1 MNGVK
6 NRVGALACSLGYPK
20 GTWGRLLQALT
31 HKSYSNE
38 SFVAHNERLEFLG
51 DAILGFLIAEA
62 LIEAHPKLDEGRLT
76 QLRSDLVNTTSL
88 AREARSLG
96 LGPCLQMGKGERR
109 SGGREKPSLLADA
122 FEALLAALYLDQGI
136 EAARSFLLSRF
147 EPRLRAA
154 QLSGS
159 GRSYKTELQE
169 LVQARFGETPE
180 YRLLSEEGPDH
191 EKRFRV
197 GLYFQGSQQAQAEGL
212 SKKRAERE
220 AARLILIEQA
230 ERLKPLPE
238 SSEGAASPVDS
249 GCPNP
254 ESPPVDS

>member
-1 MNGVK
+1 MKRGSPIE
-6 NRVGALACSLGYPK
+6 ALARSLGYPE
-20 GTWGRLLQALT
+20 GAWGHLPLALT

-51 DAILGFLIAEA
+51 DAILGFLIAEV
-62 LIEAHPKLDEGRLT
+62 LMESHPKLDEGRLT
-76 QLRSDLVNTTSL
+76 LLRADLVNTASL

-96 LGPCLQMGKGERR
+96 LGACLRMGRGELN

-122 FEALLAALYLDQGI
+122 FEAILAALYLDQGI

-147 EPRLRAA
+147 ESRLHST

-169 LVQARFGETPE
+169 MVQARFGETPE
-180 YRLLSEEGPDH
+180 YRLLAQEGPDH
-191 EKRFRV
+191 DKRFQV
-197 GLYFQGSQQAQAEGL
+197 GLYFQGEQQGQAEGP

-220 AARLILIEQA
+220 AARLILLKLSEA
-230 ERLKPLPE
+230 ER
-238 SSEGAASPVDS
+238 V
-249 GCPNP
+249 
-254 ESPPVDS
+254 